1 MKQLEL
7 ELKKRLLIVE
17 AEEANEFIMSKGMKS
32 GTYIVFCKGSEL
44 SHEIAKGFLH
54 ESIHTG
60 LFAHYVI
67 GIPVN
72 TYCYKSALESFI
84 SAIESKGYYWGRS
97 PIAEPN
103 APPFINPN
111 SNGYSEND
119 YVDYRYDLHQFY
131 EAKSRTF
138 NPEKTLI
145 FEIL

>member
-17 AEEANEFIMSKGMKS
+17 PENDQLEKSLMFADFEGKELSFI
-32 GTYIVFCKGSEL
+32 CKGNDLSEDKL
-44 SHEIAKGFLH
+44 KNFITKGWNF
-54 ESIHTG
+54 TR
-60 LFAHYVI
+60 V
-67 GIPVN
+67 
-72 TYCYKSALESFI
+72 ESFI

-103 APPFINPN
+103 VPPFINPN

-145 FEIL
+145 FEML